1 MNDVLDQQ
9 FLREHINQKNRDIT
23 KLIETIGLN
32 DGEEINDLKH
42 KIHILTEENNIL
54 IKHLDE
60 MKVYF
65 LKYHKLRTFLTIVQ
79 RFKEEYDTFVIDND
93 NDLRRAKDVIEKTKD
108 DLEEAL
114 KREETLAK

>member
-1 MNDVLDQQ
+1 MVELLLEENKLI
-9 FLREHINQKNRDIT
+9 REHINQKNKDIS

-32 DGEEINDLKH
+32 DGEEIHDLKH

-60 MKVYF
+60 TKKF
-65 LKYHKLRTFLTIVQ
+65 R
-79 RFKEEYDTFVIDND
+79 EEYDNFVSGHEEEM
-93 NDLRRAKDVIEKTKD
+93 LKAKEVINRNKE

-114 KREETLAK
+114 KREENLSK